1 MDFFFELDALQN
13 YFSEIL
19 GIGISVAILPFLI
32 RFYLEKKNRHLRYMF
47 LDRVFCFSKHMI
59 DNYLPAIFKEPWE
72 LQRSSNKKQG
82 YDIFQS
88 FKIINLDDEKI
99 EIEIMNDLD
108 KLSYPQFKLY
118 TIELIKD
125 FNDIEEEIGL
135 ADRSIKNKPF
145 IALNTVSETGYTIS
159 ETLRTKIEEIYE

>member
-1 MDFFFELDALQN
+1 
-13 YFSEIL
+13 
-19 GIGISVAILPFLI
+19 
-32 RFYLEKKNRHLRYMF
+32 
-47 LDRVFCFSKHMI
+47 MI

-125 FNDIEEEIGL
+125 FNDIEEEINSWLLIYKDVTSQELSKLIHKLLYELRSFKYKYGQYL
-135 ADRSIKNKPF
+135 DLDNSYSVSNFADYVTSIIFDLIPIYQF
-145 IALNTVSETGYTIS
+145 VLSEYP
-159 ETLRTKIEEIYE
+159 IEEKQ